1 MIDLLGNEE
10 VDPKVR
16 LAVAETFVVIT
27 KNLGFRKSFL
37 RQKYFD
43 VLVKVA
49 LKVIEE
55 KDNPNEI
62 LVEICLQS
70 IQTLINVNS
79 LTSNRVYIP
88 GESKIAERLRK
99 CSFDQGT
106 FILMMT
112 IWDSL
117 KDSESQF
124 LKQVCTSINDKFIAN
139 IDYSDLN
146 YMNKVLKA
154 LFSPQPVATPAE
166 LN

>member
-62 LVEICLQS
+62 LVEICL
-70 IQTLINVNS
+70 
-79 LTSNRVYIP
+79 
-88 GESKIAERLRK
+88 
-99 CSFDQGT
+99 
-106 FILMMT
+106 
-112 IWDSL
+112 
-117 KDSESQF
+117 
-124 LKQVCTSINDKFIAN
+124 
-139 IDYSDLN
+139 
-146 YMNKVLKA
+146 
-154 LFSPQPVATPAE
+154 
-166 LN
+166 